1 MNQSL
6 FEIYE
11 RQKSNMFDVKSRCIG
26 DMQGPF
32 LISPNDAYWSSTT
45 KVAFVGQETNG
56 WASQSDTA
64 LQMAEY
70 RDFNLGKDY
79 YSSPFW
85 NVIRKLENALT
96 TSTYSSAWL
105 NLHRYD
111 QERKRPSQDNQRI
124 LSELDSLLLEELTLI
139 APDVIIFLTGPSYD
153 LRITE
158 LLQAK
163 QIPIEEFT
171 PRQLCRIES
180 PVLRGNIF
188 RTYHP
193 NYLRR
198 SGLEKRV
205 IASIYMNAS
214 KRKNV

>member
-1 MNQSL
+1 MNQTL
-6 FEIYE
+6 FELYT
-11 RQKSNMFDVKSRCIG
+11 RQKPKILDVKSRCTG
-26 DMQGPF
+26 NMEGPF
-32 LISPNDAYWSSTT
+32 LISPNDAYWVSTT

-56 WASQSDTA
+56 WASQSDIA

-70 RDFNLGKDY
+70 TDFNLGKDY

-85 NVIRKLENALT
+85 NVIRKLESALT

-111 QERKRPSQDNQRI
+111 QERKRPSTGNQRI
-124 LSELDSLLLEELTLI
+124 LSELDFLLLEELRLI

-163 QIPIEEFT
+163 QIPIEGFT
-171 PRQLCRIES
+171 VRQLCKIES
-180 PVLRGNIF
+180 PTLGGNIF

-193 NYLRR
+193 NFLRR
-198 SGLEKRV
+198 SGLEKRA
-205 IASIYMNAS
+205 IESICVNAS
-214 KRKNV
+214 KSKKR